1 MSGVTTDRGVLESI
15 IRQAAVCRIGLCDGG
30 QPYVVPVCFG
40 YEDGV
45 LYFHSSVTGRKVDA
59 LRRNNAVCV
68 EFDVDQ
74 EIVKA
79 ECACKWGI
87 KYRSVIGF
95 GEASFVEEV
104 EEKRRAL
111 DIIMRHYGGEPQDY
125 PEATLAKTAVLRTE
139 IQDATA
145 KITGTE
151 EEAAL

>member
-1 MSGVTTDRGVLESI
+1 MSDVTTDRDVIESI
-15 IRQAAVCRIGLCDGG
+15 IRQAVACRIGLCDGG

-40 YEDGV
+40 YADGV
-45 LYFHSSVTGRKVDA
+45 LYFHSSAKGRKVDI

-79 ECACKWGI
+79 ERACGWSI

-95 GEASFVEEV
+95 GEASFVEEA

-111 DIIMRHYGGEPQDY
+111 DVIMRHYGGEPQDY
-125 PEATLAKTAVLRTE
+125 PEATLTKTAIVRVE

-145 KITGTE
+145 KITE
-151 EEAAL
+151 Y

>member
-1 MSGVTTDRGVLESI
+1 MSDITTDREVIESI
-15 IRQAAVCRIGLCDGG
+15 IRQAVVCRIGLCDDG

-45 LYFHSSVTGRKVDA
+45 LYFHSSPKGRKVDI
-59 LRRNNAVCV
+59 LRKNNAVCV

-74 EIVKA
+74 EIVKT
-79 ECACKWGI
+79 ERACKWSV

-95 GEASFVEEV
+95 GEAFFVDTE

-111 DIIMRHYGGEPQDY
+111 DIVMAHYGGEPQDY
-125 PEATLAKTAVLRTE
+125 PEATLEKTAIVRIE

-145 KITGTE
+145 KIAGY
-151 EEAAL
+151 

>member
-1 MSGVTTDRGVLESI
+1 MSDVTTDRDVIEPI

-45 LYFHSSVTGRKVDA
+45 LYFHSSVRGRKVDV

-68 EFDVDQ
+68 EFDIDQ

-79 ECACKWGI
+79 ERACKWGI

-95 GEASFVEEV
+95 GEASFVEEAGA
-104 EEKRRAL
+104 KRRAL
-111 DIIMRHYGGEPQDY
+111 DIIMAHYGGEPQDY
-125 PEATLAKTAVLRTE
+125 PEATLAKTAIVRIE
-139 IQDATA
+139 VRDATA
-145 KITGTE
+145 KIAGY
-151 EEAAL
+151 

>member
-1 MSGVTTDRGVLESI
+1 VSDVTTDRKVIESI
-15 IRQAAVCRIGLCDGG
+15 IRQAAVCRIGLSDDG

-45 LYFHSSVTGRKVDA
+45 LYFHSSPKGRKMDI
-59 LRRNNAVCV
+59 LRKNNDVCV

-74 EIVKA
+74 EVVKA
-79 ECACKWGI
+79 ERACKWSI

-95 GEASFVEEV
+95 GEASFVEGT

-111 DIIMRHYGGEPQDY
+111 DIIMRHYDGEPQDY
-125 PEATLAKTAVLRTE
+125 PEATLNKTAIVRIE

-145 KITGTE
+145 KITGY
-151 EEAAL
+151 

>member
-1 MSGVTTDRGVLESI
+1 MSGVTTDREVIESI
-15 IRQAAVCRIGLCDGG
+15 IQQAAVCRIGLCDGG

-45 LYFHSSVTGRKVDA
+45 LYFHSSVKGRKVDV
-59 LRRNNAVCV
+59 LRGNNAVCV

-79 ECACKWGI
+79 ERACKWGI

-95 GEASFVEEV
+95 GEAFFVEEA

-125 PEATLAKTAVLRTE
+125 PEATLSKTAIVRIE
-139 IQDATA
+139 IQDAAA
-145 KITGTE
+145 KILGY
-151 EEAAL
+151 